1 MDTKR
6 FIPCYILTSI
16 IIIAGLTIDSFRTP
30 ALFIALLCLFITT
43 VVFIKGSKRLKDE
56 IDEMIRFLEGISSGT
71 IKHRSFI
78 EKGELK
84 RLADSLIQLADK
96 LREDLSTAI
105 DSKKKIEMILKN
117 IKEGLLITDE
127 KDIVILASD
136 SILTLL
142 GIDISPEKKPATEIL
157 RNAELILLLEEAKR
171 SKESLTKEITL
182 RDDRFLSVTAS
193 PVRINGKTSGVIIS
207 FYDITRL
214 KRLEQ
219 MRQDFVAN
227 VAHEIM
233 TPITAIKGFAETL
246 IEGALE
252 DKENAVRF
260 LEIVRRHSERLNSLV
275 NDLLILSGIESGDIK
290 LDIKDINLTE
300 VIDQLLNLIYEKAKE
315 KGLQIQRSLPSQLPP
330 IRADRDRLIQ
340 ILLNLVDN
348 AIKFTDIGSVTIG
361 AELFQDKTILF
372 VQDTGIGIEKKHLP
386 RLGERFYRID
396 RARSRELGGT
406 GLGLAIVKHLVRAHG
421 WSMQIESTPSKGTKV
436 MIICSAPLLSRQK

>member
-1 MDTKR
+1 MAPKI
-6 FIPCYILTSI
+6 FVPCYILTSI
-16 IIIAGLTIDSFRTP
+16 VIIAGLAIDSLKTP
-30 ALFIALLCLFITT
+30 ALLFALLSFSVILI
-43 VVFIKGSKRLKDE
+43 VLLIESKRLKGD
-56 IDEMIRFLEGISSGT
+56 IDQIIKFSEDLASGT
-71 IKHRSFI
+71 LRHQPFI

-84 RLADSLIQLADK
+84 RLGDTLIRMADK
-96 LREDLSTAI
+96 LREELSTAM
-105 DSKKKIEMILKN
+105 DSKKNIEMILKN
-117 IKEGLLITDE
+117 IKEGLMITDE
-127 KDIVILASD
+127 KDMVILASD
-136 SILTLL
+136 SIPTLL

-193 PVRINGKTSGVIIS
+193 PVRINGKTSGVIMS

-227 VAHEIM
+227 VAHEIR

-246 IEGALE
+246 LEGALE

-260 LEIVRRHSERLNSLV
+260 LEIVKRHSERLNSLV

-290 LDIKDINLTE
+290 LEIKDINLTE
-300 VIDQLLNLIYEKAKE
+300 VIDQLLNLIDEKAKK

-330 IRADRDRLIQ
+330 IRADRDRLTQ

-396 RARSRELGGT
+396 KARSRELGGT

-421 WSMQIESTPSKGTKV
+421 WSMQIESTTGKGTKV
-436 MIICSAPLLSRQK
+436 MIIITKPKNVY

>member
-1 MDTKR
+1 MAPKR
-6 FIPCYILTSI
+6 FVPCYILTSI
-16 IIIAGLTIDSFRTP
+16 VIIAGLAIDSLKTP
-30 ALFIALLCLFITT
+30 ALLFALLSFSVILI
-43 VVFIKGSKRLKDE
+43 VLLIESKRLKGD
-56 IDEMIRFLEGISSGT
+56 IDQIIKFSEDLASGT
-71 IKHRSFI
+71 LRHQPFI

-84 RLADSLIQLADK
+84 RLGDTLIRMADK
-96 LREDLSTAI
+96 LREELSTAM
-105 DSKKKIEMILKN
+105 DSKKNIEMILKN
-117 IKEGLLITDE
+117 IKEGLMITDE
-127 KDIVILASD
+127 KDMVILASD
-136 SILTLL
+136 SIPTLL

-193 PVRINGKTSGVIIS
+193 PVRINGKTSGVIMS

-227 VAHEIM
+227 VAHEIR

-246 IEGALE
+246 LEGALE

-260 LEIVRRHSERLNSLV
+260 LEIVKRHSERLNSLV

-290 LDIKDINLTE
+290 LEIKDINLTE
-300 VIDQLLNLIYEKAKE
+300 VIDQLLNLIDEKAKK

-330 IRADRDRLIQ
+330 IRADRDRLTQ

-396 RARSRELGGT
+396 KARSRELGGT

-421 WSMQIESTPSKGTKV
+421 WSMQIESTTGKGTKV
-436 MIICSAPLLSRQK
+436 MIIITKPKNVY